1 MGLMSFNLV
10 ESALTGT
17 AWLKLMLAIF
27 IFSLSGSKKLQMFY
41 LAMHL
46 SFVVSFVVVVMFL
59 KAIIVEPEETFAA
72 MLHCAKIQEAIQFES
87 LMKVVFGPSV
97 GILLCASAV

>member
-46 SFVVSFVVVVMFL
+46 SFVVVVMLL
-59 KAIIVEPEETFAA
+59 KAISVEPEETFAA